1 MLTASP
7 PFSLKGSR
15 FDHGGAGYTAAFCT
29 GTIIIIIARGAEEN
43 LTLMDTCFS
52 LAEPPQTEDCMQTLL
67 LMNLA
72 AALRCAAASQVA
84 PMLAMNGL
92 KKFIVSR
99 TR

>member
-1 MLTASP
+1 MAEAKL
-7 PFSLKGSR
+7 GSR
-15 FDHGGAGYTAAFCT
+15 VFAQVLSSSAG
-29 GTIIIIIARGAEEN
+29 EEN